1 MIAVETAVCPTGV
14 AVPARTGCLLRAAP
28 ALVVRKCDEGVLVF
42 DQETGRTS
50 LLNHHGALVLQTASC
65 PEGVPEMHLR
75 LASGM
80 DQDSDTQEFQE
91 MISSLESSGLLVRC

>member
-1 MIAVETAVCPTGV
+1 MHPPAF

-28 ALVVRKCDEGVLVF
+28 ALVVRECDEGVLVF

-50 LLNHHGALVLQTASC
+50 LLNHHGALVLRTACC
-65 PEGVPEMHLR
+65 PEGVSEMNLR

-80 DQDSDTQEFQE
+80 DQASDTQEFE
-91 MISSLESSGLLVRC
+91 ALISSLERCGLLVRC